1 MIGGFEAFDA
11 AAMAISEG
19 RFREDSSG
27 TQQHTIEPQYRPPS
41 PPTPPP
47 LQPPKPG
54 DNIRMPYGD
63 VLKSDA
69 AWSIFK

>member
-1 MIGGFEAFDA
+1 MQLLWPFL
-11 AAMAISEG
+11 EG
-19 RFREDSSG
+19 RFCEDDSV
-27 TQQHTIEPQYRPPS
+27 TRQRIIEPQIGPPS
-41 PPTPPP
+41 GTLP
-47 LQPPKPG
+47 PPKPE